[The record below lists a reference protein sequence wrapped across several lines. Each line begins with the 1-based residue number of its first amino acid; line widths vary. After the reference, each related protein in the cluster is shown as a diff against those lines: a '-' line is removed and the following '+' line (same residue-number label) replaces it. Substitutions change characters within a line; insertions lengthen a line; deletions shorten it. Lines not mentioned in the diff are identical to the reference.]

1 MRLRQSHSLDPFW
14 NLAWEET
21 WFRRPLANP
30 QLLFYGNRPSVWLGR
45 NQNPWSECSPGEL
58 QRQEIPLLRRIS
70 GGGTVWHDPGN
81 LNYAF
86 VAPRRPCFSR
96 SALLN
101 EVAVA
106 LRSLGLFLRGDERLA
121 LRLPDGRKVG
131 GTATA
136 ISSTNTL
143 FHGTLLLSA
152 DLTALQRHLHPEV
165 FGLQGAASP
174 SHPAEVANLGIDAEA
189 VVSAFERHFGAVR
202 DPEAGDLD
210 PAFLEQRRSWEWV
223 YGRTPD
229 FVHEDHQGWRATV
242 VEGRIVAATHGA
254 VNRPEWCG
262 EGYDRF
268 LKAVRGGQAGA

>member
-21 WFRRPLANP
+21 WFRRPLAEP

-45 NQNPWSECSPGEL
+45 NQNPWSECSPADL

-86 VAPRRPCFSR
+86 VAPRLPCFSR
-96 SALLN
+96 SALLK
-101 EVAVA
+101 EVAAA
-106 LRSLGLFLRGDERLA
+106 LRPLGFLLQTDERLA

-136 ISSTNTL
+136 ISSAATL

-152 DLTALQRHLHPEV
+152 DLPALLRHLQPGV
-165 FGLQGAASP
+165 SGLEGTASP
-174 SHPAEVANLGIDAEA
+174 SHPAEVANLGIDAGA
-189 VVSAFERHFGAVR
+189 VVSAFERHFGAVL
-202 DPEAGDLD
+202 DPEPGDLD
-210 PAFLEQRRSWEWV
+210 PVFQEQRQSWEWI

-229 FVHEDHQGWRATV
+229 FVHDDNQGWRATV
-242 VEGRIVAATHGA
+242 SQGRIVAATQGA
-254 VNRPEWCG
+254 VDRPEWRG
-262 EGYDRF
+262 QGYDRF
-268 LKAVRGGQAGA
+268 LAVVSPGLK